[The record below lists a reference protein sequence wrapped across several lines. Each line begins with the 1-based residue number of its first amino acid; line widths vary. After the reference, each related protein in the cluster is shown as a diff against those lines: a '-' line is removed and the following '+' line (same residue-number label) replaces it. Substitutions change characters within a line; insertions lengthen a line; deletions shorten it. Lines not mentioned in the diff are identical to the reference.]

1 MNRGNLQ
8 VILNLAD
15 ESEIEISCFIQ
26 VKDPND
32 GEEVHDKVMEAVS
45 DYIEKYDN
53 ILVDGEAEIYF
64 GDSIMYMIAFGR
76 MEGEEDVWGIATA
89 EGTITL
95 H

>member
-8 VILNLAD
+8 VTLNLAD
-15 ESEIEISCFIQ
+15 DSEIEISCFIQ
-26 VKDPND
+26 VKNPND
-32 GEEVHDKVMEAVS
+32 GEEVHDKVMDAIS
-45 DYIEKYDN
+45 DYIEQYDN
-53 ILVDGEAEIYF
+53 ILVDGDAEIYF

-76 MEGEEDVWGIATA
+76 MEGEDETWGIATA

>member
-8 VILNLAD
+8 VTLNLAD
-15 ESEIEISCFIQ
+15 DSEIEISCFIQ

-32 GEEVHDKVMEAVS
+32 GEEVHD
-45 DYIEKYDN
+45 YIEQYDN
-53 ILVDGEAEIYF
+53 ILVDGDAEIYF

-76 MEGEEDVWGIATA
+76 MEGEDETWGIATA